1 MHRFV
6 HSRASALPL
15 PFEAPHDA
23 SLIQPTI
30 EAADAIE
37 AARTVALTILA
48 ITRILLFYA
57 SCVGIRGDVREIS
70 RQS

>member
-1 MHRFV
+1 MQRFA

-15 PFEAPHDA
+15 AFEAPQDA

-37 AARTVALTILA
+37 AAKIVALTILA
-48 ITRILLFYA
+48 ITRMLSFYA
-57 SCVGIRGDVREIS
+57 SCVGITGDVREII
-70 RQS
+70 RQP